1 MRPAVWS
8 IPRPSGYGK
17 VVWGRGEKWV
27 SRQEQLVVKIRE
39 GPGIWIGRCLVYA
52 RVGKVHYML
61 SKGIGPV
68 ANPDPHA

>member
-1 MRPAVWS
+1 M
-8 IPRPSGYGK
+8 
-17 VVWGRGEKWV
+17 